1 MCVSTRVCVCACMC
15 HRYAVNKNYEE
26 KTKTIRVLYDNN
38 INNDITLIYINY
50 IGYINLYNFSTSTDF
65 SVVKWQVNISWI
77 CLCKSDML
85 SKKTKKQQ
93 QPNHP
98 QNPKQTMSM
107 NCLEKQQH
115 IHPTDIMVYGGKI
128 VSKINYNNTVA
139 HRL

>member
-1 MCVSTRVCVCACMC
+1 MLDAVCVCVSTCVCVYACMC

-26 KTKTIRVLYDNN
+26 
-38 INNDITLIYINY
+38 
-50 IGYINLYNFSTSTDF
+50 
-65 SVVKWQVNISWI
+65 
-77 CLCKSDML
+77 
-85 SKKTKKQQ
+85 KTKKQQ

>member
-1 MCVSTRVCVCACMC
+1 M
-15 HRYAVNKNYEE
+15 KKKQ
-26 KTKTIRVLYDNN
+26 KTKTTIRVLYDNN
-38 INNDITLIYINY
+38 IIITLICINY
-50 IGYINLYNFSTSTDF
+50 IVYIYLYNFSTSTDF
-65 SVVKWQVNISWI
+65 SVVKWQVNIFWI

-85 SKKTKKQQ
+85 SKTTKKQQ

-128 VSKINYNNTVA
+128 VSKINYYNTVA